1 VAAGLAAVLA
11 YNTWLQPRPPGQPV
25 FAELRNALSGIADA
39 LGRPKTEPTLAE
51 RRQAI
56 QNDPAAKAVA
66 FAGANPTVA
75 GNIVWS
81 GPKQEG
87 YLEVRGLPPVDPDA
101 GTYQLWIVD
110 AGRPGSNPVDGGV
123 FRVNPDG
130 SALVRIKAPIQV
142 KSPAAFAITKEKDP
156 GGVVV
161 SQVKPENYELVLAP
175 QKG

>member
-1 VAAGLAAVLA
+1 M
-11 YNTWLQPRPPGQPV
+11 
-25 FAELRNALSGIADA
+25 
-39 LGRPKTEPTLAE
+39 
-51 RRQAI
+51 
-56 QNDPAAKAVA
+56 
-66 FAGANPTVA
+66 
-75 GNIVWS
+75 
-81 GPKQEG
+81 
-87 YLEVRGLPPVDPDA
+87 DPDA

-142 KSPAAFAITKEKDP
+142 KSPVAFAITKEKDP